1 MKMLGTHLRMLNSRS
16 WSHHQIYIFEK
27 PSDNNVEDGFTEEGL
42 VGERGSNIMDQCKEM
57 PRAMNQAGPLLARI
71 RTSDM
76 LRQREP
82 GGSNTTD
89 EYKEKFKKQKHL
101 IFLLP

>member
-1 MKMLGTHLRMLNSRS
+1 MVT
-16 WSHHQIYIFEK
+16 
-27 PSDNNVEDGFTEEGL
+27 
-42 VGERGSNIMDQCKEM
+42 GERGSNIMDQCKEM
-57 PRAMNQAGPLLARI
+57 PRAMNQAGPLLARK

-89 EYKEKFKKQKHL
+89 EYKEKFKKHYLKILQYALVPHRAT
-101 IFLLP
+101 LLPTAEVLGFLMV